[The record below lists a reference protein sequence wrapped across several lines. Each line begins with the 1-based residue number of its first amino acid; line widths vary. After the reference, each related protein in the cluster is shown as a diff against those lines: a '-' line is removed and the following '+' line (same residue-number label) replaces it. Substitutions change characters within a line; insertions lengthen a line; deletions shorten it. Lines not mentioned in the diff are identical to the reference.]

1 MGHMNFKRVL
11 HRINEELYSTMSV
24 TRVLG
29 VKAGW
34 ASLLGKID
42 IQLMVHNGRIERSRY
57 KRHLLRKHE
66 VMNRYFAKTCPMS
79 EECKNIVVPQS
90 DERNKDCIWVCWWQ
104 GLENAP
110 KIVRECV
117 ESIKRHAGSHK
128 VIVITDENYKEYV
141 HFPTWLE
148 DKYERGIL
156 TKTHMSDILRLML
169 LANWGGVWLDS
180 TFYCNG
186 DLEEYFTMPVW
197 SIKRPDYRHVSVA
210 CGYFANYSFGCGYEN
225 RKIFAKLAA
234 YVLQYW
240 KTHDYMVD
248 YLFLDYLIVQAQLQD
263 KEIKN
268 AFSQISPNNRN
279 CDELIKILNLPFDEK
294 KWAEIKKE
302 TILFKLTWKVEY
314 PIEQN
319 GKETFYG
326 KLLKGT
332 LR

>member
-1 MGHMNFKRVL
+1 M
-11 HRINEELYSTMSV
+11 
-24 TRVLG
+24 
-29 VKAGW
+29 
-34 ASLLGKID
+34 
-42 IQLMVHNGRIERSRY
+42 
-57 KRHLLRKHE
+57 
-66 VMNRYFAKTCPMS
+66 
-79 EECKNIVVPQS
+79 
-90 DERNKDCIWVCWWQ
+90 
-104 GLENAP
+104 
-110 KIVRECV
+110 
-117 ESIKRHAGSHK
+117 
-128 VIVITDENYKEYV
+128 
-141 HFPTWLE
+141 
-148 DKYERGIL
+148 
-156 TKTHMSDILRLML
+156 
-169 LANWGGVWLDS
+169 
-180 TFYCNG
+180 
-186 DLEEYFTMPVW
+186 
-197 SIKRPDYRHVSVA
+197 
-210 CGYFANYSFGCGYEN
+210 
-225 RKIFAKLAA
+225 
-234 YVLQYW
+234 QYW